1 MTSGRSAISGTE
13 KNVGRDAGGM
23 TGKRMSSLRSIEL
36 GLIDDVFRGESGKG
50 WVLDFSN
57 KTFKE
62 FFAREL
68 NVDIDA
74 LQYAKDGESKGKRF
88 RCFLAQV
95 DDTTAAK
102 TIRVFWEQ
110 REALRGAHIPDPMPR
125 AGGQIAALITRLEM
139 GGGFAPQNVVAAPL
153 LDAIDFLTLRDRL
166 TTIRD
171 QDPHQRG
178 YDFERFLT
186 EVFEAFRLSPREP
199 FRLTGEQIDGSFELA
214 NETYLVEAKWLN
226 RRVGAAELHTF
237 QGKVEQKAAWARG
250 VFISFQGFT
259 GEGLHA
265 FGRARRVIGMEGR
278 DLYDALDR
286 NIGIDQ
292 VIARKI
298 RHAAETG
305 EVFAPVSQLFP

>member
-1 MTSGRSAISGTE
+1 
-13 KNVGRDAGGM
+13 
-23 TGKRMSSLRSIEL
+23 MSSLRSIEL
-36 GLIDDVFRGESGKG
+36 GLVDDVFRGESGKG

-74 LQYAKDGESKGKRF
+74 PQYAKDGESKGKRF

-102 TIRVFWEQ
+102 TLRVFWEQ
-110 REALRGAHIPDPMPR
+110 REALRGAHIPDPLPR
-125 AGGQIAALITRLEM
+125 AGGQIAALITRLET
-139 GGGFAPQNVVAAPL
+139 GGGVAPQNVVAAPL
-153 LDAIDFLTLRDRL
+153 LDTIDFLTLRDRL

-171 QDPHQRG
+171 KDPHQRG

-186 EVFEAFRLSPREP
+186 EMFDAFRLAPREP

-214 NETYLVEAKWLN
+214 NETYLMEAKWLN
-226 RRVGAAELHTF
+226 RRIGAAELHTF

-259 GEGLHA
+259 AEGLHA
-265 FGRARRVIGMEGR
+265 FGRARRVVAMEGR